1 VSTYRPIVITPY
13 DPEIHTSISKTVFT
27 GIKIAT
33 DDVDDFVLRGTPA
46 PSKLVHWGSS
56 DLSFSVSEITQDD
69 GEVVHQ
75 IGLATGELYAMAR
88 DGLFINSNDFGESFF
103 TDQMFV
109 DLTAPTLGESS
120 RLYEMTVDNTD
131 IQQETIYLY
140 SISGD
145 ELFDGNTPSAQEMID
160 FVADVETN
168 GTYVLADLQRAT
180 PSEARLA
187 TTTVITDMPTN
198 NYEWADEYYD
208 YLWNPLDSDIVSNGS
223 VNLTISA
230 SDLMIGETLGIVL
243 PVDSFPDG
251 ERELASSLLL
261 DGWIDITSGDMLIQ
275 VKFDDEKVSGT
286 LRVIDYL
293 ASFPSADQITDF
305 WELTYH
311 PLQKLDLVTELLGII
326 PTSWQL
332 YPYQDSS
339 QLPAPLAYEDDSGW
353 YEFFS
358 FREMT
363 AFDSSTGFATFR
375 PLDQTYT
382 GGAFKA
388 GYASEPGNTTYVNV
402 PSDPSEFWQSY
413 VDYSNSPSSI
423 YADFKVNKVLEDGWG
438 YEDDFSNFT
447 YSFIS
452 GSMFDDQIINL
463 GIDDRFNGDRGGDWI
478 HSFIGGGASIKPG
491 IGADFVDATSIV
503 STSPN
508 AKWWTNVQLTADD
521 IWSSGYYAL
530 NASDANHVGTG
541 DLISLDGYRQ
551 IQDVVFG
558 SAEGYIRV
566 EVENAY
572 SFSNDDDKGIALFVD
587 DMLTARHTESGQ
599 ASETRLKDIAEIHTT
614 VLDDIIDL
622 TSSYHAD
629 QTGNVKVYGMDGDD
643 ILWGGSSNETL
654 DGGNGADLINGG
666 AGDDTLTGGSG
677 ADIFE
682 FTATSGND
690 TITDYNQGE
699 GDILRFFRRSADT
712 NTPFIDE
719 ANDQVTWQADG
730 HTVTINFDTEITA
743 SNLTIEYEVV

>member
-1 VSTYRPIVITPY
+1 MSTYRPISFTPY
-13 DPEIHTSISKTVFT
+13 DPEIHKSITKTTFDGFS
-27 GIKIAT
+27 GIFLNT
-33 DDVDDFVLRGTPA
+33 DGFDLLGGPY
-46 PSKLVHWGSS
+46 PSKFVIWGSDDLVLSVHQELDQS
-56 DLSFSVSEITQDD
+56 DDEIWHSLGVAA
-69 GEVVHQ
+69 GEV
-75 IGLATGELYAMAR
+75 YAIAR
-88 DGLFINSNDFGESFF
+88 DGLFVNQDSDYDDFFTSAGFYNILAPSLNVDGSYVEFTVNDFG
-103 TDQMFV
+103 
-109 DLTAPTLGESS
+109 L
-120 RLYEMTVDNTD
+120 N
-131 IQQETIYLY
+131 QETIYNFNF
-140 SISGD
+140 SGQ
-145 ELFDGNTPSAQEMID
+145 LPNLSGLTPERLKEIVTEVD
-160 FVADVETN
+160 TN
-168 GTYVLADLQRAT
+168 GSYTLDYDLVSVT
-180 PSEARLA
+180 PSEVELA
-187 TTTVITDMPTN
+187 STIVVGDIPASSF
-198 NYEWADEYYD
+198 EWADEYYD

-230 SDLMIGETLGIVL
+230 NDLMIGETWGIVL

-275 VKFDDEKVSGT
+275 VKFEDGKVSGT

-293 ASFPSADQITDF
+293 AAFPSADQITDF

-311 PLQKLDLVTELLGII
+311 PLQKLDLVTELFGII

-339 QLPAPLAYEDDSGW
+339 QLPAPLAYEDDRGW

-363 AFDSSTGFATFR
+363 AFDSSTGIATFR
-375 PLDQTYT
+375 SLDQTYT
-382 GGAFKA
+382 GGAFQA

-423 YADFKVNKVLEDGWG
+423 YVDFSVDKVLDDGWG
-438 YEDDFSNFT
+438 YVDDFANFT

-452 GSMFDDQIINL
+452 GSTFDDEIINL
-463 GIDDRFNGDRGGDWI
+463 GTDDWINGDRGNDWI
-478 HSFIGGGASIKPG
+478 HSFNEGGAFIKPG
-491 IGADFVDATSIV
+491 FGADFVDASSIA
-503 STSPN
+503 SSSQN
-508 AKWWTNVQLTADD
+508 AKRWVSVKLTADD
-521 IWSSGYYAL
+521 VWETGCYAL
-530 NASDANHVGTG
+530 NASSTNHVGTG

-558 SAEGYIRV
+558 SSEGYIRV
-566 EVENAY
+566 EAENAY

-587 DMLTARHTESGQ
+587 DMLTARHVESGQ
-599 ASETRLKDIAEIHTT
+599 ASDTRLKDIAEIHTT

-629 QTGNVKVYGMDGDD
+629 QTGNVKVYGLAGDD

-690 TITDYNQGE
+690 TITDFSIEDVLKFY
-699 GDILRFFRRSADT
+699 RRSTDT
-712 NTPFIDE
+712 NDAVVDE
-719 ANDQVTWQADG
+719 ANRQVMWQADG
-730 HTVTINFDTEITA
+730 HTVTIDFDTDITA
-743 SNLTIEYEVV
+743 STVTIEYELI

>member
-1 VSTYRPIVITPY
+1 MSTYRPITFTPY
-13 DPEIHTSISKTVFT
+13 DPEIHTSVSKTVFT
-27 GIKIAT
+27 GIKIST
-33 DDVDDFVLRGTPA
+33 DNVDDFVLRGTPA
-46 PSKLVHWGSS
+46 PSTLVQWGSP
-56 DLSFSVSEITQDD
+56 DLSFSVSEMTQGD
-69 GEVVHQ
+69 GDVVHQ

-88 DGLFINSNDFGESFF
+88 DGLFINSNDFGDSFF

-131 IQQETIYLY
+131 LQQEIIYLY
-140 SISGD
+140 SIAGD
-145 ELFDGNTPSAQEMID
+145 ELFDGKTPSVQEMNA

-168 GTYVLADLQRAT
+168 GTYALADLQRAT
-180 PSEARLA
+180 PSEAPLA
-187 TTTVITDMPTN
+187 TTTVITEMPTN
-198 NYEWADEYYD
+198 NYDWADEHYD

-230 SDLMIGETLGIVL
+230 SDLMIGDTWGIVL
-243 PVDSFPDG
+243 PVDSLPDG
-251 ERELASSLLL
+251 ERELASSVLM
-261 DGWIDITSGDMLIQ
+261 DGWIDSTSGDMLIQ
-275 VKFDDEKVSGT
+275 VKFEDGKVSGT

-293 ASFPSADQITDF
+293 AAFASADQLTDF
-305 WELTYH
+305 WELNYH
-311 PLQKLDLVTELLGII
+311 PLQKLDLVTELFGII

-339 QLPAPLAYEDDSGW
+339 QLPAPLAYEDDRGW

-363 AFDSSTGFATFR
+363 AFDSSTGIATFR
-375 PLDQTYT
+375 SLDQTYT
-382 GGAFKA
+382 GGAFQA

-423 YADFKVNKVLEDGWG
+423 YVDFSVDKVLDDGWG
-438 YEDDFSNFT
+438 YVDDFANFT

-452 GSMFDDQIINL
+452 GSTFDDEIINL
-463 GIDDRFNGDRGGDWI
+463 GTDDWINGDRGNDWI
-478 HSFIGGGASIKPG
+478 HSFNEGGAFIKPG
-491 IGADFVDATSIV
+491 FGADFVDASSIA
-503 STSPN
+503 SSSQN
-508 AKWWTNVQLTADD
+508 AKRWVSVKLTADD
-521 IWSSGYYAL
+521 VWETGCYAL
-530 NASDANHVGTG
+530 NASSTNHVGTR

-587 DMLTARHTESGQ
+587 DMLTARHVESGQ
-599 ASETRLKDIAEIHTT
+599 ASDARLKDIAEIHTT
-614 VLDDIIDL
+614 VLDDIVDL

-629 QTGNVKVYGMDGDD
+629 QTGNVKVYGLDGDD
-643 ILWGGSSNETL
+643 ILWGGSSNENL

-690 TITDYNQGE
+690 TITDYNQGD
-699 GDILRFFRRSADT
+699 GDILRFYRRSADT

-719 ANDQVTWQADG
+719 ANDQVTWQANG
-730 HTVTINFDTEITA
+730 HTVTIDFDTDITA
-743 SNLTIEYEVV
+743 TNVTIEYELI